1 MHEYKIT
8 ADCESKD
15 LIYLKMSK
23 CAHKFELFYSAFE
36 SLCMGTRDV
45 LYTLHKVALA
55 KLEKFLKYLFKL
67 LQVITIITSQNTK
80 FD

>member
-36 SLCMGTRDV
+36 SLCMGANFWVTFFAV
-45 LYTLHKVALA
+45 YKGGIIYT
-55 KLEKFLKYLFKL
+55 
-67 LQVITIITSQNTK
+67 T
-80 FD
+80 

>member
-1 MHEYKIT
+1 MLTNLSYFTQLLSH
-8 ADCESKD
+8 
-15 LIYLKMSK
+15 
-23 CAHKFELFYSAFE
+23 CAWVQIFE
-36 SLCMGTRDV
+36 SHFLQCTRDV